1 MPTQLKLDQLF
12 MDIAFRV
19 AQMSHDEDTKVGAVI
34 VKDGNILSMGYNGMP
49 SGMSNDCKHANG
61 ATHKEVIHAE
71 ANAICKLAKST
82 GSSEDATLYCTL
94 SPCIE
99 CAKLILQS
107 GISRVVFADKYK
119 DETGILLLM
128 PVSRMSI
135 DRIKYASTTP
145 IPNGEDKKS

>member
-49 SGMSNDCKHANG
+49 SGMSNECKHANG
-61 ATHKEVIHAE
+61 STHKEVIHAE
-71 ANAICKLAKST
+71 ANAICKLARSSS
-82 GSSEDATLYCTL
+82 SSEGATLYCTL

-107 GISRVVFADKYK
+107 GITRVVFSESYK
-119 DETGILLLM
+119 DDAGKILL
-128 PVSRMSI
+128 VSRSHITI
-135 DRIKYASTTP
+135 DRIEYASTTP
-145 IPNGEDKKS
+145 VPNGEDKKS